1 MITLDFFKK
10 WVLIFLPALF
20 FSILFFMVGCNKP
33 FFTDPTI
40 CYADLPTDTPE
51 QTPEETEDTEETKAT
66 EEIDPSQLNCSL
78 STYLSATCDP
88 KSSMLPLK
96 KKSEAASSDPVRGC
110 PVVSASSEDKKPEK
124 TCCSEDDYCVDWC
137 KHESYLNLSGESANS
152 CLKMKKATVKRLAM
166 LFSADVIGKSTAST
180 LSKMTPSDI
189 DLMCVAVKDLNPHL
203 LENAIETFTAP
214 RAKRL
219 LHWFAETESAVSILE
234 NAEDNRGVEM
244 LKKLL
249 QTSSQKTGL
258 QGVLEG
264 LAEEVNISEHIKEQ
278 DHVMAL
284 SYKNFSNFIHKD
296 IVELELC
303 SSENHPVPFVR
314 NPGRRVTNPA
324 YSTTAGNLAL
334 SFSESACVLA
344 VYCKI
349 APPLSKE
356 GAKEGEHFRDIT
368 SEQLNISEVSEF
380 ISTPVSQGG
389 LNTGPG
395 TAKALI
401 EDDADTWSD
410 KACENLKYFWNNP
423 PHLDFGL

>member
-10 WVLIFLPALF
+10 WVLIFLPVLF
-20 FSILFFMVGCNKP
+20 FSVLFFMVGCSKP
-33 FFTDPTI
+33 LFTDPTI
-40 CYADLPTDTPE
+40 CYADLPKDTPE
-51 QTPEETEDTEETKAT
+51 QTPKEPPLT
-66 EEIDPSQLNCSL
+66 PSDLTCSL
-78 STYLSATCDP
+78 SSYLSATCEP
-88 KSSMLPLK
+88 KSSAIPLK
-96 KKSEAASSDPVRGC
+96 KKSEASSDPVRGYFANASC
-110 PVVSASSEDKKPEK
+110 PGPDWIAEK

-137 KHESYLNLSGESANS
+137 KHKSYLNLSGESAKA
-152 CLKMKKATVKRLAM
+152 CLKMKKSTVKKLAM

-180 LSKMTPSDI
+180 LSKMTPLDI

-303 SSENHPVPFVR
+303 SLENHPVPFVR

-349 APPLSKE
+349 APPLLSKEGAKE
-356 GAKEGEHFRDIT
+356 GAKEGEHFRDRT
-368 SEQLNISEVSEF
+368 SEQLNISEVAHF

-395 TAKALI
+395 TAKALT